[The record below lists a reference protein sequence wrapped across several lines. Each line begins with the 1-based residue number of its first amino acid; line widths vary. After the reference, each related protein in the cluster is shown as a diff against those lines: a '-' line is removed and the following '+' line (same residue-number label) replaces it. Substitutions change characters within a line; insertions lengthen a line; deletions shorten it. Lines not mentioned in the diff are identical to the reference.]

1 MAQETTMGAK
11 DQHTQHDAIG
21 DDEVSELQRPPSFY
35 QKVREQVE
43 RFASTRLG
51 QFVIERADR
60 GLKLIEDT
68 TKWSLPQDKNSSSAV
83 LERPLPWG
91 PFLLLI
97 IVLRLVRIW
106 LSVGA
111 LMIGNGPVTPT
122 DMIYFIQTR
131 RRKLRAIRVHGL
143 RTMRNRQQESS
154 SRTNSNSYADKLSQW
169 VSRAICRPGVQRANT
184 GRLFNSRAMAT
195 NTQQSTQKNESVA
208 KRPRDDDLNPD
219 HNLTID
225 EMLSKYANE
234 NSEDDSDFVP
244 NAEDENTT
252 SGTSSESES
261 ESNSSEQISSTEE
274 QEQAEQHKENII
286 PNKSTANNVQKP
298 KEPQATLNGNG
309 KGKGNGN
316 ANANAN
322 EREPMEVAALKEEQW
337 KSSPGH
343 LSAALLNTRLYNN
356 TAAAASIES
365 TSSNSSHTDTEPNEP
380 DPVPDSINI
389 NSSSNS
395 NSNSN
400 SSTNSD
406 TDSSSTSTVC
416 PQQQQDTDTSHSAD
430 PPVADPTEITAAQP
444 TVETQDTK
452 IPTPV
457 NPHPST
463 AEILKPASPAQSTKI
478 PTLVMPDY
486 PTLLPAHLDQSAES
500 VDQSTIETLTP
511 ATSSEDIFYSPI
523 GSPDTFNSDFVNQ
536 SVLRNVIINAVP
548 THSTPNSELDEIHS
562 AGSDLEEATRQCI
575 ALAHSLEQQDTPPT
589 AKQPPLKQPQ
599 QPQQQ
604 QQQQQQQRQYNHP
617 HQRYRGRNRR

>member
-356 TAAAASIES
+356 TAAA
-365 TSSNSSHTDTEPNEP
+365 
-380 DPVPDSINI
+380 
-389 NSSSNS
+389 
-395 NSNSN
+395 
-400 SSTNSD
+400 
-406 TDSSSTSTVC
+406 
-416 PQQQQDTDTSHSAD
+416 
-430 PPVADPTEITAAQP
+430 
-444 TVETQDTK
+444 
-452 IPTPV
+452 
-457 NPHPST
+457 
-463 AEILKPASPAQSTKI
+463 
-478 PTLVMPDY
+478 
-486 PTLLPAHLDQSAES
+486 
-500 VDQSTIETLTP
+500 
-511 ATSSEDIFYSPI
+511 